1 MKRFPL
7 WLTLVPLIAAV
18 AGYYWY
24 WSGQRDA
31 FRTEIARVFPGSS
44 LSVGGFP
51 YRLEAIVGAP
61 ARKSLAR
68 DVDAR
73 VSATSAVL
81 NRGPFQ
87 SDLTVV
93 RTVDPRIV
101 ARIPALA
108 AAGVSIAARSAQTS
122 LHLDKKGVIARLS
135 TVLDAARVNTALLG
149 DSVVAKTLEV
159 HFREIPGRL
168 PEAWS
173 PTLPERAQ
181 VVLAGEGVRM
191 AKGAPLRLAAD
202 LRVTG
207 PTPLV
212 DYARWAGKGTV
223 EVRGLTLA
231 DATGEV
237 LRLDATIVAAEGRPR
252 VTGTILTPCPLT
264 VQAALTG
271 TGVSEQRLR
280 IPVKLAFGGSPGA
293 WTLTG
298 VPPPGR
304 PVRGQQPPCP
314 ALR

>member
-1 MKRFPL
+1 MRRFPL
-7 WLTLVPLIAAV
+7 WLTVVPLIVAV

-31 FRTEIARVFPGSS
+31 FRAEIARVLPGSS

-51 YRLEAIVGAP
+51 YRLEATVADP
-61 ARKSLAR
+61 ARKSLAP

-73 VSATSAVL
+73 VSATRAVL

-87 SDLTVV
+87 RDLTVL
-93 RTVDPRIV
+93 RSTDPRIV

-108 AAGVSIAARSAQTS
+108 AAGVSIAAKTAQTS
-122 LHLDKKGVIARLS
+122 LHLDKQGVIARLS
-135 TVLDAARVNTALLG
+135 TILDAARIDAALLG
-149 DSVVAKTLEV
+149 SSVIAKTFEV

-207 PTPLV
+207 PTELI

-223 EVRGLTLA
+223 EVRGLTLG

-237 LRLDATIVAAEGRPR
+237 LRLDATMVVAVGRPR
-252 VTGTILTPCPLT
+252 VTGTILTPCPRS
-264 VQAALTG
+264 VQGALAG

-280 IPVKLAFGGSPGA
+280 IPVKLAFGGTPGA

-298 VPPPGR
+298 MPAPGR
-304 PVRGQQPPCP
+304 PVRGQQPACP
-314 ALR
+314 VLR